1 MQAPR
6 YAPDHGVQQPSL
18 YTVEAPEF
26 DLSIQDQHKEDP
38 DDPNATYYF
47 DSLSGAVAWMEANDI
62 NDFAIYWHSPTD
74 GTKHL
79 VLTAGSCILP

>member
-1 MQAPR
+1 MKIPR
-6 YAPDHGVQQPSL
+6 YTPGHGVRYASR
-18 YTVEAPEF
+18 YSVEAPEY

-38 DDPNATYYF
+38 DDPNTSYYF
-47 DSLSGAVAWMEANDI
+47 DRMVGAVAWMEANDI